1 MNLLWTKKELITAT
15 NGSDP
20 SSNFLINQKNVFGIS
35 IDDRTIK
42 EGDLYVAIKGDKY
55 DGHDFINSAISK
67 GASGVI
73 VSDKKIALRYSGLFV
88 KDTKIALINI
98 AQFSRNR
105 FTGKVI
111 AITGSSGKTS
121 TKHILATSLQ
131 EFGKTHFTHGNNNN
145 IIGHILSIKFLSNI
159 LAPGRFNKD

>member
-1 MNLLWTKKELITAT
+1 MNLLWTKKELIAAT

-111 AITGSSGKTS
+111 AITGASGYIGSALSEELKKYS
-121 TKHILATSLQ
+121 NKVIRVSRKKLVD
-131 EFGKTHFTHGNNNN
+131 NNQYKKCIE
-145 IIGHILSIKFLSNI
+145 IIFACPYI
-159 LAPGRFNKD
+159 P